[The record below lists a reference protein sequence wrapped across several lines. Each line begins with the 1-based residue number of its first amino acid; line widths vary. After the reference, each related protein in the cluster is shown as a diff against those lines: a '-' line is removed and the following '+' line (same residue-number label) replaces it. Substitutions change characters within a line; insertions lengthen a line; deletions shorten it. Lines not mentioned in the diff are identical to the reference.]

1 MDDGID
7 KLRGTTLVDEQ
18 ARAEK
23 KLIVGI
29 CDMFNDHVYNNQI
42 QNAMNKSEACYRSY
56 IFDGCMKASAKL
68 ISSLGYDVVFLPGEI
83 ELGAMTTQLLQQG
96 LKDGRLRYYAHSIMI
111 ANSHEFLL
119 TEVSSGYNS
128 ADNSKVNVWNAGNA

>member
-1 MDDGID
+1 QCFLSKPDNVKQSMQLSPERRSVIWCGTMVHMDDVID
-7 KLRGTTLVDEQ
+7 KLRGITLVDEQ

-29 CDMFNDHVYNNQI
+29 CDMF
-42 QNAMNKSEACYRSY
+42 
-56 IFDGCMKASAKL
+56 
-68 ISSLGYDVVFLPGEI
+68 LGYDVMFLPGEI
-83 ELGAMTTQLLQQG
+83 ELAAMTTQLSQQG
-96 LKDGRLRYYAHSIMI
+96 LKDGRLRYYADGIMI